1 MKTLKIYFLLM
12 LLIQTISISAQS
24 VISGKITNNDSSP
37 IVGIHIQFIVVKVQ
51 SQVFIP
57 FSMFSLFQTGGSC
70 KAYTLFFDFLFLNVN
85 DARTA

>member
-1 MKTLKIYFLLM
+1 M
-12 LLIQTISISAQS
+12 
-24 VISGKITNNDSSP
+24 
-37 IVGIHIQFIVVKVQ
+37 VKVQ

-85 DARTA
+85 DARLPEASCFDDGWDISSIFSIELAGMERR